1 MIRFRTW
8 ALALGVAALLA
19 LVGTAGAADKAG
31 KAAKGKGKGLPAAIE
46 QLTQLVP
53 PDPDNKLKLT
63 DDEQKQ
69 IAKIQDEFTDKSK
82 DSVAAAKGAFASQ
95 KDAIKKARQDKDKAA
110 LKEAMAPVRDKVQD
124 VVKVRSDYVAKVRDV
139 LTDEQKTTFDE
150 LKQEQVSKGPLANL
164 LGKKGKKKN
173 NQ

>member
-1 MIRFRTW
+1 MTRFRTW
-8 ALALGVAALLA
+8 AMVLGLAALLA

-31 KAAKGKGKGLPAAIE
+31 KGKSKGLAAALDK
-46 QLTQLVP
+46 LTQLLP

-69 IAKIQDEFTDKSK
+69 ITKIQDEFTDKSK
-82 DSVAAAKGAFASQ
+82 DSLAAVKDAIVSQ

-110 LKEAMAPVRDKVQD
+110 LKEAMAPVRDKLKDYVTL
-124 VVKVRSDYVAKVRDV
+124 RSDYVAKVRDV
-139 LTDEQKTTFDE
+139 LTDDQKTTFDQ
-150 LKQEQVSKGPLANL
+150 LKQDQVAKGPLASL
-164 LGKKGKKKN
+164 LGKGKKKN